1 MKLPL
6 RHQDTKLHKGF
17 IIKDLLLVQLRAFA
31 PPPVPD
37 GTFGRVGGKKNTF
50 RSGLKSLNKN
60 N

>member
-1 MKLPL
+1 
-6 RHQDTKLHKGF
+6 
-17 IIKDLLLVQLRAFA
+17 VQLRAFA